1 MALKENRHFSATW
14 MYDVKIDAIREL
26 LASRSISRVQHRCVI
41 LPDIDTM
48 SLGAANALLKI
59 LEEPPPAWTFIL
71 SSMHGDKIP
80 ATIRSRC
87 QKLHLKPLCLPG
99 ETFLAPLASSHPLT
113 YKKLTQTDASRI
125 LVDALLGKE
134 KIAALTDWATKEF
147 EDFMILLEHLTH
159 AGLLGTAPITRSQHF
174 WLHMTDILHDARSDS
189 NCNRKIL
196 IQHLFWELMRA

>member
-1 MALKENRHFSATW
+1 MKERLLTHHIHTLQPYRTSWRSQPPGALLILGSEALGSHLVMALLTQDFLCDTKDSCNQCPSCMALKENRHFSATW

-80 ATIRSRC
+80 ATI
-87 QKLHLKPLCLPG
+87 HG
-99 ETFLAPLASSHPLT
+99 
-113 YKKLTQTDASRI
+113 
-125 LVDALLGKE
+125 V
-134 KIAALTDWATKEF
+134 
-147 EDFMILLEHLTH
+147 
-159 AGLLGTAPITRSQHF
+159 
-174 WLHMTDILHDARSDS
+174 
-189 NCNRKIL
+189 
-196 IQHLFWELMRA
+196 